1 MDKTTSN
8 INDKMSI
15 LFGFFNNNILK
26 MKDIYLHHRLNDGI
40 GILSIFLQE
49 EPIQEVKVGY
59 LKHDILPDEMKK
71 DLDERMSKNN
81 SNIIYFYLNTIN
93 SATIVETDIRDIK

>member
-1 MDKTTSN
+1 MN
-8 INDKMSI
+8 I
-15 LFGFFNNNILK
+15 LFGFFNNNIVK
-26 MKDIYLHHRLNDGI
+26 MKNIYLEHRLNEGI

-59 LKHDILPDEMKK
+59 LKYELLPDEMKK
-71 DLDERMSKNN
+71 DLDERVSKNN

-93 SATIVETDIRDIK
+93 YANIVETDIRDIK